1 MTTVKSDKILIAA
14 PARIVYEKLTNLE
27 NLRPLLEKVSRDDIP
42 EDKRE
47 MFDNLKITADSIT
60 IPAGPVGEI
69 TLKMADCMP
78 YSLIQLVGESA
89 PVPMLMSL
97 EIEESGEEEC
107 RVQVGISLDIPIM
120 LKPMVAGPL
129 RKIVDQF
136 AKVLGAI
143 KFES

>member
-1 MTTVKSDKILIAA
+1 MTTVKSDRIQIAA
-14 PARIVYEKLTNLE
+14 PAERVYEKLTNLE
-27 NLRPLLEKVSRDDIP
+27 NLRPLLENVPRENIP

-47 MFDNLKITADSIT
+47 LFDNLKITSDSIT

-69 TLKMADCMP
+69 TLRMADCMP

-89 PVPMLMSL
+89 PVPMMMTL
-97 EIEESGEEEC
+97 EIDEKDAEACE
-107 RVQVGISLDIPIM
+107 VQVGISLDIPVM
-120 LKPMVAGPL
+120 LKPMVSGPL

-143 KFES
+143 KF

>member
-1 MTTVKSDKILIAA
+1 M
-14 PARIVYEKLTNLE
+14 YEKLTNLE
-27 NLRPLLEKVSRDDIP
+27 NLRPLLENVPRENIP

-47 MFDNLKITADSIT
+47 LFDNLKITSDSIT

-69 TLKMADCMP
+69 TLRMADCMP

-89 PVPMLMSL
+89 PVPMMMTL
-97 EIEESGEEEC
+97 EIDEKDAEACE
-107 RVQVGISLDIPIM
+107 VQVGISLDIPVM
-120 LKPMVAGPL
+120 LKPMVSGPL

-143 KFES
+143 KF

>member
-1 MTTVKSDKILIAA
+1 MTTVKSDRIQIAA
-14 PARIVYEKLTNLE
+14 PAERVYEKLTNLE
-27 NLRPLLEKVSRDDIP
+27 NLRPLLENVPRENIP

-47 MFDNLKITADSIT
+47 LFDNLKITSDSIT

-69 TLKMADCMP
+69 TLRMADCMP

-89 PVPMLMSL
+89 PVPMMMTL
-97 EIEESGEEEC
+97 EIDEKDAEACE
-107 RVQVGISLDIPIM
+107 VQVGISLDIPVM
-120 LKPMVAGPL
+120 LKPMVSGPL

-143 KFES
+143 NF